1 MTMKSETPKEAFT
14 AERRNFIRKTFQFA
28 AAFSFLIGTLATFFQ
43 KAWAKT
49 KKVILPKGTKL
60 SSLINRNPALL
71 DTRNLEVIPVEEFQT
86 MGTTDH
92 RVNLEQWRL
101 EITGAVQ
108 NPLKLTYAQLIEM
121 PSIERKVLLIC
132 PGIFTNHGRWKG
144 ISVNNLQKMAKTK
157 PGVTHVSFRG
167 PAGRRAKRE
176 RFKIEEIASDKI
188 FLAYEVNGNVLP
200 TKHGFP
206 LRVVAEDHYGD
217 EWIKYVHKI
226 EFLTK

>member
-1 MTMKSETPKEAFT
+1 MLKSNAPKDKFT
-14 AERRNFIRKTFQFA
+14 ADRRKFIRNTFHFT
-28 AAFSFLIGTLATFFQ
+28 AAFSLLFGPLFTFVQ
-43 KAWAKT
+43 KAWAKA

-71 DTRNLEVIPVEEFQT
+71 DTRNLEVIPVEDFQT

-101 EITGAVQ
+101 EIAGAVQ
-108 NPLKLTYAQLIEM
+108 NPLKLTYAQLLEL
-121 PSIERKVLLIC
+121 PSIERNVLLIC

-144 ISVNNLQKMAKTK
+144 ISINNLQKMAKAN

-167 PAGRRAKRE
+167 PAGRRAKKE

-188 FLAYEVNGNVLP
+188 FLAYQVNGKALP
-200 TKHGFP
+200 RKHGFP

-226 EFLTK
+226 EFLKK

>member
-1 MTMKSETPKEAFT
+1 MLKSNAPKDKFT
-14 AERRNFIRKTFQFA
+14 ADRRKFIQNTFHFT
-28 AAFSFLIGTLATFFQ
+28 AAFSLLFGPLITFVQ
-43 KAWAKT
+43 KAWAKA

-71 DTRNLEVIPVEEFQT
+71 DTRNLEVIPVEDFQT

-108 NPLKLTYAQLIEM
+108 NPLKLTYAQLLEL
-121 PSIERKVLLIC
+121 PSIERNVLLIC

-144 ISVNNLQKMAKTK
+144 ISINNLQKMAKAN
-157 PGVTHVSFRG
+157 PDVTHVSFRG
-167 PAGRRAKRE
+167 PAGRRAKKE

-188 FLAYEVNGNVLP
+188 FLAYQVNGKALP
-200 TKHGFP
+200 MKHGFP

-226 EFLTK
+226 EFLKK

>member
-1 MTMKSETPKEAFT
+1 MKSETHKKTFT
-14 AERRNFIRKTFQFA
+14 AERRNFIHKTIHFT
-28 AAFSFLIGTLATFFQ
+28 AAFSFLFGPLATFFQ

-108 NPLKLTYAQLIEM
+108 NPLKLTYAQLLEM

-144 ISVNNLQKMAKTK
+144 ISVNNLQKMAKAN
-157 PGVTHVSFRG
+157 PDVTYVSFRG
-167 PAGRRAKRE
+167 PAGRRAKKE

-188 FLAYEVNGNVLP
+188 FLAYQVNGKVLP
-200 TKHGFP
+200 IKHGFP

-226 EFLTK
+226 EFHKK

>member
-1 MTMKSETPKEAFT
+1 MKSDIHKETYT
-14 AERRNFIRKTFQFA
+14 AERRIFIRNTFRFT
-28 AAFSFLIGTLATFFQ
+28 AAFSLLIGPLAAFAQ
-43 KAWAKT
+43 HAWAKA

-71 DTRNLEVIPVEEFQT
+71 DTRHLEVIPVEDFRT

-92 RVNLEQWRL
+92 RVNLDQWRL
-101 EITGAVQ
+101 EIAGEVLK
-108 NPLKLTYAQLIEM
+108 PLKLTYAQLLKL
-121 PSIERKVLLIC
+121 PSIERNVLLIC

-144 ISVNNLQKMAKTK
+144 ISINELQKMAKAK

-167 PAGRRAKRE
+167 PAGRYAKKE
-176 RFKIEEIASDKI
+176 RFQIEEIASDKI
-188 FLAYEVNGNVLP
+188 FLAYQVNGKVLP

-226 EFLTK
+226 EFHKK